1 MPSARTIGSMTFPAT
16 RAEAVAAGVG
26 YYALANTRKH
36 TRDNDEFMRS
46 SIIEAS

>member
-1 MPSARTIGSMTFPAT
+1 MSSARTIGSMTFPAT
-16 RAEAVAAGVG
+16 RAEAVAAGV
-26 YYALANTRKH
+26 TRKH